1 MQNSQIPTSPIED
14 GDIELLEAFL
24 DDELTPAQSLLL
36 RDRLASEP
44 NLAGE
49 LEQLRAERKLR
60 ANMFLG
66 LEGGE
71 EAIVE
76 RILAQVGPAVPD
88 VAAKVS
94 DRAGPTRLRLRY
106 AMAAA
111 ACIVLGFL
119 IGWMGAA
126 GGKSNARASEAPY
139 RVEILDES
147 GQVMAVQKFQSLE
160 KAREFSDDLQQWQ
173 IRQERLLNGQVTV
186 HSAKY

>member
-1 MQNSQIPTSPIED
+1 MQNSQITTSPIDD

-24 DDELTPAQSLLL
+24 DDELTPAQGVQL

-44 NLAGE
+44 GLGGE
-49 LEQLRAERKLR
+49 LEHLRAERKLR
-60 ANMFLG
+60 AEMYSS

-76 RILAQVGPAVPD
+76 KALWQIHRADERNQRRVQQV
-88 VAAKVS
+88 
-94 DRAGPTRLRLRY
+94 RRLRF

-111 ACIVLGFL
+111 ALIIIGFL
-119 IGWMGAA
+119 VGWMGAT
-126 GGKSNARASEAPY
+126 GGKSNASAGEAPY

-160 KAREFSDDLQQWQ
+160 KAREFSNDLQQWQ
-173 IRQERLLNGQVTV
+173 MRQELLLNGQVTV

>member
-1 MQNSQIPTSPIED
+1 MHNSQIPTSPIED

-36 RDRLASEP
+36 RDRLESEP
-44 NLAGE
+44 NLTVE

-60 ANMFLG
+60 ATMFLG

-71 EAIVE
+71 EAVVE
-76 RILAQVGPAVPD
+76 RAFSKIHDVDARQQRRVQQV
-88 VAAKVS
+88 
-94 DRAGPTRLRLRY
+94 RRLRY

-111 ACIVLGFL
+111 ALITIGFL
-119 IGWMGAA
+119 VGWMGAT
-126 GGKSNARASEAPY
+126 GGKSNASASEAY

-160 KAREFSDDLQQWQ
+160 KAREFSDDLQQW
-173 IRQERLLNGQVTV
+173 
-186 HSAKY
+186 

>member
-1 MQNSQIPTSPIED
+1 MHNSQIPPSPIED

-36 RDRLASEP
+36 RDRLTSEP
-44 NLAGE
+44 NLTGE

-71 EAIVE
+71 EAVVE
-76 RILAQVGPAVPD
+76 RALWQIRDVDARSGRRAQQV
-88 VAAKVS
+88 
-94 DRAGPTRLRLRY
+94 RRLRY

-111 ACIVLGFL
+111 ALITIGFL
-119 IGWMGAA
+119 VGWMGAT
-126 GGKSNARASEAPY
+126 GGTSNAIASEPPY

-186 HSAKY
+186 QSAKY